1 MRSVVQDYLDSIMGD
16 CSADRSGAVADYI
29 PELAAADPDRFG
41 ICVAS
46 ADGFVYEAGDS
57 RVPFTI
63 QSISKPFTYGLAL
76 ADRGLDAVDAKV
88 GVEPS
93 GDAFN
98 EISLDPESG
107 RPRNPMINAGAI
119 TAASLVDGTDDADT
133 FERVRRAYSQW
144 AGRELAL
151 DEQVY
156 ASELRTGHRN
166 RAIGHMLRTVAI
178 LEDDPEPVVDRY
190 FRQCSLLVDARDLA
204 LMAATLANNG
214 IQPLTGEQVLA
225 PHLVERVLSV
235 MTTCGMYDGAGDWVS
250 GVGMPAKSGVGGGV
264 LAVLPGQIGV
274 AVFSPRLDEHGNSVR
289 GVEACRRLSRE
300 LELHFLHV
308 SRGAR
313 SAVRASWDLVDRP
326 SRRRR
331 TPEEEE
337 VLREHGRRARIYALH
352 GDLRFAGAETV
363 VREIAR
369 RSDDLELL
377 VLDLRRVDEVASV
390 ARRMLGELRSRLRE
404 SGCEVSIVDPDG
416 VLPEPE
422 HDDQSWPPRHGGL
435 DGAVEW
441 CEDELLARHG
451 TASCRL
457 ERVALE
463 DHPLVARLDAAQL
476 EVLRAHLRPRTA
488 SAGDVLARRGDP
500 PVGIHLVLSGRVT
513 VSVDGPDGR
522 PRRVATLSAGMSF
535 GELALVAG
543 QPHAA
548 DVHADGHVDL
558 LVLDP
563 DAFAALGTEDPA
575 VRLGVVEGVI
585 ARIFETDDRAAAA
598 IALRR
603 VAGAAPQHGGDAP
616 VPAPA

>member
-1 MRSVVQDYLDSIMGD
+1 MRSVVQDYVESILED
-16 CSADRSGAVADYI
+16 CGADRSGAVADYI

-46 ADGFVYEAGDS
+46 ADGYVYEAGDS

-76 ADRGLDAVDAKV
+76 ADNGIAAVDAKV

-98 EISLDPESG
+98 EISLDPVTG

-119 TAASLVDGTDDADT
+119 TAASLVAGATPEESFD
-133 FERVRRAYSQW
+133 RVRQAYSAW
-144 AGRELAL
+144 AGRDLEL
-151 DEQVY
+151 DEQLY
-156 ASELRTGHRN
+156 RSELRTGHRN

-214 IQPLTGEQVLA
+214 RHPRTGVQVLA

-289 GVEACRRLSRE
+289 GVQACRKLSRE

-308 SRGAR
+308 SRSAR
-313 SAVRASWDLVDRP
+313 SAVRASWDLLDRP

-331 TPEEEE
+331 TDDEEE

-352 GDLRFAGAETV
+352 GDLHFAGAETV

-369 RSDDLELL
+369 RSDELELV
-377 VLDLRRVDEVASV
+377 VLDLRRVDDVAGV
-390 ARRMLGELRSRLRE
+390 ARRMLAELRHRLRDA
-404 SGCEVSIVDPDG
+404 GCEVAIVDPDG
-416 VLPEPE
+416 VLPEEE
-422 HDDQSWPPRHGGL
+422 HGAEAWPPRHGGL

-451 TASCRL
+451 TPSCRIERMTL
-457 ERVALE
+457 EQ
-463 DHPLVARLDAAQL
+463 HPLTAGLSADGLDL
-476 EVLRAHLRPRTA
+476 LRPHLRAHTA
-488 SAGDVLARRGDP
+488 EEGEALVRRGDP
-500 PVGIHLVLSGRVT
+500 PAGIHLLLSGRVT
-513 VSVDGPDGR
+513 VSVEGPDGR
-522 PRRVATLSAGMSF
+522 PRRVATLAAGMSF

-543 QPHAA
+543 RPHAA
-548 DVHADGHVDL
+548 DVVAEHRTDL
-558 LVLDP
+558 LVLDA
-563 DAFAALGTEDPA
+563 DGFAALGAEAPG
-575 VRLGVVEGVI
+575 VRLAIVEGLI
-585 ARIFETDDRAAAA
+585 THFFESDARAAQ
-598 IALRR
+598 ALAQRR
-603 VAGAAPQHGGDAP
+603 PAGTGEEEPVAAPA
-616 VPAPA
+616 

>member
-1 MRSVVQDYLDSIMGD
+1 MRSVVQDYIESILGD
-16 CSADRSGAVADYI
+16 CTADRSGAVADYI
-29 PELAAADPDRFG
+29 PELAAAEPDRFG
-41 ICVAS
+41 VCVAS
-46 ADGFVYEAGDS
+46 ADGYVYEAGDS

-76 ADRGLDAVDAKV
+76 ADRGLEAVDAKV

-98 EISLDPESG
+98 EISLDRESG

-119 TAASLVDGTDDADT
+119 TAASLVAGDDDAAT
-133 FERVRRAYSQW
+133 FERIRRAYSAY
-144 AGRELAL
+144 AGRELQL
-151 DEQVY
+151 DEAVY
-156 ASELRTGHRN
+156 ESERRTGHRN
-166 RAIGHMLRTVAI
+166 RAIGHMLRTVSI

-204 LMAATLANNG
+204 MMAATLANNG

-274 AVFSPRLDEHGNSVR
+274 AVFSPRLDIHGNSVR
-289 GVEACRRLSRE
+289 GVQACRRLSRE

-331 TPEEEE
+331 TPEEEG

-377 VLDLRRVDEVASV
+377 VLDLRRVDEVAGV
-390 ARRMLGELRSRLRE
+390 ARRMLAELRERLRA

-441 CEDELLARHG
+441 CEDDLLARYG
-451 TASCRL
+451 SPTCSL
-457 ERVALE
+457 EHVALE
-463 DHPLVARLDAAQL
+463 DHPLVAGLDAGQL
-476 EVLRAHLRPRTA
+476 AVLRELLRPRTA
-488 SAGDVLARRGDP
+488 AAGDVLARRGDA
-500 PVGIHLVLSGRVT
+500 PVGIHLILSGRVT

-543 QPHAA
+543 RPHAA
-548 DVHADGHVDL
+548 DVHADGPVDL

-563 DAFAALGTEDPA
+563 EAFAVLGAEAPA
-575 VRLGVVEGVI
+575 VRLGVVEGVVT
-585 ARIFETDDRAAAA
+585 RIFETDGRAARA
-598 IALRR
+598 IATRTL
-603 VAGAAPQHGGDAP
+603 AGAGGEP
-616 VPAPA
+616 VPSPA

>member
-1 MRSVVQDYLDSIMGD
+1 VRSVVQDYIDSILAD
-16 CSADRSGAVADYI
+16 CGADRSGAVADYI

-46 ADGFVYEAGDS
+46 ADGYVYEAGDS

-63 QSISKPFTYGLAL
+63 QSMSKPFTYGLAL
-76 ADRGLDAVDAKV
+76 ADRGADAVDAKV

-98 EISLDPESG
+98 EISLDHETG

-119 TAASLVDGTDDADT
+119 TAASLVAGDSDEET
-133 FERVRRAYSQW
+133 FARVRAAYSAW
-144 AGRELAL
+144 AGRDL
-151 DEQVY
+151 DFDEAVY
-156 ASELRTGHRN
+156 RSEARTGHRN

-190 FRQCSLLVDARDLA
+190 FRQCSMLVDTRDLA

-214 IQPLTGEQVLA
+214 VHPLTGVQVLE

-250 GVGMPAKSGVGGGV
+250 GVGMPAKSGVAGGV

-274 AVFSPRLDEHGNSVR
+274 AVFSPRLDQHGNSVR
-289 GVEACRRLSRE
+289 GVQACRRLSRE

-313 SAVRASWDLVDRP
+313 SAVRASWDLLDRP

-331 TPEEEE
+331 TEEEE
-337 VLREHGRRARIYALH
+337 DVLREHGRKARIYALH
-352 GDLRFAGAETV
+352 GDLHFAGAETV

-377 VLDLRRVDEVASV
+377 VLDLRRVDDVAAV
-390 ARRMLGELRSRLRE
+390 ARRMLAELRRRLRE
-404 SGCEVSIVDPDG
+404 AGCEVAIVDPDG
-416 VLPEPE
+416 VLPEEE
-422 HDDQSWPPRHGGL
+422 HDADAWPPRHGGL

-451 TASCRL
+451 TASCSL
-457 ERVALE
+457 EQVRLE
-463 DHPLVARLDAAQL
+463 DHPLIAPLDAADVEL
-476 EVLRAHLRPRTA
+476 LRPHLRAL
-488 SAGDVLARRGDP
+488 SAVAGETLVRRGDAP
-500 PVGIHLVLSGRVT
+500 TGIHLLLSGRVT

-522 PRRVATLSAGMSF
+522 PRRVATLAAGMSF
-535 GELALVAG
+535 GDLALVARR
-543 QPHAA
+543 PHAA
-548 DVHADGHVDL
+548 DVRAEEPTEM

-563 DAFAALGTEDPA
+563 VAFDALGAEAPG
-575 VRLGVVEGVI
+575 VRLALVEGMI
-585 ARIFETDDRAAAA
+585 AHFFESDARAAE
-598 IALRR
+598 ALAQRR
-603 VAGAAPQHGGDAP
+603 IAGAGQEP
-616 VPAPA
+616 VPA

>member
-1 MRSVVQDYLDSIMGD
+1 VRSVVQDYIDSILGD
-16 CSADRSGAVADYI
+16 CGADRSGAVADYI

-46 ADGFVYEAGDS
+46 ADGYVYEAGDS

-76 ADRGLDAVDAKV
+76 ADRGIAAVDAKV

-98 EISLDPESG
+98 EISLDHESG

-119 TAASLVDGTDDADT
+119 TAASLVAGDSPEECFA
-133 FERVRRAYSQW
+133 RVRAAYSAW
-144 AGRELAL
+144 AGRDL
-151 DEQVY
+151 DFDEEVY
-156 ASELRTGHRN
+156 RSELRTGHRN

-178 LEDDPEPVVDRY
+178 LEDDPDPVVDRY
-190 FRQCSLLVDARDLA
+190 FRQCSLLVDTRDLA

-214 IQPLTGEQVLA
+214 VHPHTGVQVLE

-274 AVFSPRLDEHGNSVR
+274 AVFSPRLDAHGNSVR

-331 TPEEEE
+331 TEEEE
-337 VLREHGRRARIYALH
+337 VVLRDHGRRARIYALL
-352 GDLRFAGAETV
+352 GDLHFAGAETV
-363 VREIAR
+363 VREIAL

-377 VLDLRRVDEVASV
+377 VLDLRRVDDVATV
-390 ARRMLGELRSRLRE
+390 ARRMLAELRRRLRE
-404 SGCEVSIVDPDG
+404 SGCEVAIVDPDG
-416 VLPEPE
+416 VLPEDE
-422 HDDQSWPPRHGGL
+422 HDDDSWPPRHGGL

-451 TASCRL
+451 TASCRIERMTLDEHPFTAGLAAGGL
-457 ERVALE
+457 EL
-463 DHPLVARLDAAQL
+463 
-476 EVLRAHLRPRTA
+476 LRPHLREHVA
-488 SAGDVLARRGDP
+488 EAGDVLVRRGDAP
-500 PVGIHLVLSGRVT
+500 AGIHLLLSGRVT
-513 VSVDGPDGR
+513 VGVEGPDGR
-522 PRRVATLSAGMSF
+522 ARRVATLAAGMSF
-535 GELALVAG
+535 GELALIAG
-543 QPHAA
+543 RPHAA
-548 DVHADGHVDL
+548 DVVAEQRTDL
-558 LVLDP
+558 LILDP
-563 DAFAALGTEDPA
+563 DAFATLGAEAPG
-575 VRLGVVEGVI
+575 VRLALVEGLI
-585 ARIFETDDRAAAA
+585 AHFFEADSRAAQ
-598 IALRR
+598 ALAQRR
-603 VAGAAPQHGGDAP
+603 VAAAGEEPVAAPA
-616 VPAPA
+616 